1 MSETTTLSDEQM
13 QELLQDAN
21 SLYVLYNLI
30 GRGHVSEWDWGFA
43 YMEGRLP
50 ELIKRIEEQ
59 EHECVD

>member
-1 MSETTTLSDEQM
+1 MNETTTLSEEQI
-13 QELLQDAN
+13 QELLQKAN
-21 SLYVLYNLI
+21 GLYFSYNLI

-59 EHECVD
+59 EHE